1 MRFQPVPMQG
11 DHARAVV
18 EWGFDSFYSFY
29 DLRNWP
35 EDIASWLDPEN
46 WADTFAVLD
55 EQGELVGEYSFTPRQ
70 DGLEIGLT
78 LRPDLNGKGHGKAFV
93 ERAVELAL
101 EIYPHDSLIIRVWEL
116 NGRARRVYEKAGFSV
131 ARREKVDLE
140 GMPCSFLVL
149 TRQR

>member
-35 EDIASWLDPEN
+35 EDIASWLAPEN

-78 LRPDLNGKGHGKAFV
+78 LRPDLNGKGHGKAF
-93 ERAVELAL
+93 
-101 EIYPHDSLIIRVWEL
+101 EI
-116 NGRARRVYEKAGFSV
+116 GRAHV
-131 ARREKVDLE
+131 
-140 GMPCSFLVL
+140 
-149 TRQR
+149 